1 MLNFI
6 FTHLLENKNIEYKYL
21 GMEKL
26 EDYNSLHIKGKLYQD
41 KINYSNIDI
50 YLEENSYVVLHTSI
64 QVTDKNLTKQF
75 LDFKTRTIFWLLG
88 VEIDIKKII
97 QKFNLL
103 KQSKVSGQ

>member
-6 FTHLLENKNIEYKYL
+6 FTHLLESKNIDYKYM
-21 GMEKL
+21 GMGKIK
-26 EDYNSLHIKGKLYQD
+26 DYNSLHIKDELYQD

-50 YLEENSYVVLHTSI
+50 YLEENSYVVLHGSI

-75 LDFKTRTIFWLLG
+75 LDFKNRIIFWLLG
-88 VEIDIKKII
+88 VKIDVKNII

-103 KQSKVSGQ
+103 KQSKVSEQ

>member
-1 MLNFI
+1 
-6 FTHLLENKNIEYKYL
+6 
-21 GMEKL
+21 
-26 EDYNSLHIKGKLYQD
+26 
-41 KINYSNIDI
+41 
-50 YLEENSYVVLHTSI
+50 VVLHTSI